1 MILLSA
7 HLDRV
12 IQDYDLRY
20 EKGTHQG
27 LLDNFLGVLLTY
39 LVLYDDHNV
48 QRLEQEGRLKVWH
61 GKGEE
66 WGRLDGAPKLTKRD
80 LAIVVD
86 ICAGKDYEGKDFG
99 IGNISGLSAKA
110 CRDLKADLTWQGFA
124 FAWYRYQGHY
134 HQQDESWEWR
144 KRGVPTFSFEIPIT
158 AVSDGWH
165 RIQQDNTADVGQML
179 KCRQALKR
187 IICHFSEEH

>member
-12 IQDYDLRY
+12 IQDYDLGY
-20 EKGTHQG
+20 EKGQHTG
-27 LLDNFLGVLLTY
+27 LLDNFMGILLSY

-48 QRLEQEGRLKVWH
+48 RRMEQEGRLKIWH

-66 WGRLDGAPKLTKRD
+66 WGRLDSAPKLGKKD

-86 ICAGKDYEGKDFG
+86 IAAGKEFNKVDFG
-99 IGNISGLSAKA
+99 IGNISGLTRKQMA
-110 CRDLKADLTWQGFA
+110 DLKADLKWQGFT
-124 FAWYRYQGHY
+124 FSWYEWQGNY
-134 HQQDESWEWR
+134 HQEDESWKWR
-144 KRGVPTFSFEIPIT
+144 ERGVPTFSFEIPI
-158 AVSDGWH
+158 VGKNDGWH
-165 RIQQDNTADVGQML
+165 RVQMDNTMTAERVV

-187 IICHFSEEH
+187 IICHFSDDH